1 MATNKK
7 DKDKQSTKRAHKTK
21 DWAAR
26 TPLKIG
32 GELRCS
38 GRVDSPWSTNDTRRV
53 EYETETKKNNNS
65 REKEI

>member
-1 MATNKK
+1 MAANKK

-21 DWAAR
+21 DWVAR

-32 GELRCS
+32 GELR
-38 GRVDSPWSTNDTRRV
+38 WSTNDTRRV
-53 EYETETKKNNNS
+53 EYETETKKKNNS